1 VPTTTLNQVCSCN
14 SVVGT
19 KSLKPLKENSNST
32 NRNACST
39 VREGPQLPCRLT
51 GAFNFS
57 KTTRTILHKN
67 IKFKNIKM
75 QTVSLIVPAKPRAK
89 AYTSMTIAGA
99 PQPKAI
105 SHLTNFFSEI
115 KAATRTTKD
124 KEKKMCHKSLRQH
137 STTRINKRVGQV
149 VANKQVIGFGILIKK
164 SAEHKRH
171 ASSFLRYAFYATE
184 AYGRLSLLQTHDELT
199 GLWHSLNE
207 VRLSKGKLAGSINQ
221 VTSATVRAKDGSL
234 FLLNSIQTRLDAR
247 MNISSCS
254 NSKSRSK
261 II

>member
-1 VPTTTLNQVCSCN
+1 MKSMKEEDGLMYEELSVFERVPTTTLNQVCSCN

-19 KSLKPLKENSNST
+19 KSLKPLK
-32 NRNACST
+32 
-39 VREGPQLPCRLT
+39 
-51 GAFNFS
+51 
-57 KTTRTILHKN
+57 
-67 IKFKNIKM
+67 
-75 QTVSLIVPAKPRAK
+75 VSLIVPAKPRAK

-124 KEKKMCHKSLRQH
+124 KEKKMCHKNLRQH

-184 AYGRLSLLQTHDELT
+184 AYGRLSLLQTHDELR
-199 GLWHSLNE
+199 GLWHPLNE

-221 VTSATVRAKDGSL
+221 VL
-234 FLLNSIQTRLDAR
+234 ELERL
-247 MNISSCS
+247 
-254 NSKSRSK
+254 KVQVTT
-261 II
+261 